1 MQPYLVVTHRQVR
14 PGLQGR
20 STSYGNTTSAVGL
33 CCYAVLCLCSAAV
46 AVVLRCRNISNTCTL
61 NSRTSLLPPS
71 PFLLLA
77 SSHFDK
83 YSARCRQRGELC
95 SDTSPND
102 DCLVCGGYPVNAI
115 GITETP
121 TVILKFSF
129 FFLFVDTCIAKPHHG
144 FGSISRLL
152 PCPKVPFAIP
162 RSRDNRHREG
172 GGGTGGRRLPDIS
185 LASVPAQPKRRPY

>member
-1 MQPYLVVTHRQVR
+1 MYAAVPGSHTQTSPARITR
-14 PGLQGR
+14 PK
-20 STSYGNTTSAVGL
+20 YGNATSAVGL

-61 NSRTSLLPPS
+61 NSRTSY
-71 PFLLLA
+71 LLA
-77 SSHFDK
+77 PISYWHLLTSTNT
-83 YSARCRQRGELC
+83 RCRQRGELS
-95 SDTSPND
+95 SDTTPND
-102 DCLVCGGYPVNAI
+102 DCLVCDGYPVNAI
-115 GITETP
+115 GITDCNIK
-121 TVILKFSF
+121 VFF

-152 PCPKVPFAIP
+152 PCPKVLFAIP

-185 LASVPAQPKRRPY
+185 LASVPARPKRRPY